1 MVFMICVTPEDAAAS
16 RALAIP
22 SLFYLI
28 TCGRDVIERERAGF
42 VTAKIKKQGL
52 WSTDH
57 PQNRK
62 VVQ

>member
-1 MVFMICVTPEDAAAS
+1 MICVTPEDAAAS
-16 RALAIP
+16 RAWQFRL
-22 SLFYLI
+22 LYLI
-28 TCGRDVIERERAGF
+28 TCERDVIARERTGF

-52 WSTDH
+52 WSKDH